1 MAKKRENCR
10 SKRISTR
17 VSVAEWRLLSIV
29 AQKRGFATVSD
40 MMRDVLGEYCSN
52 TLTLLSEHSR
62 RDNIGAEIEAM
73 FRHYGEDSDEWG
85 PDINKRK

>member
-1 MAKKRENCR
+1 MTRKREGCR
-10 SKRISTR
+10 SKRVSTR
-17 VSVAEWRLLSIV
+17 LSIPEWRLLCVV
-29 AQKRGFATVSD
+29 AEKRGFATVSEL
-40 MMRDVLGEYCSN
+40 MRDVLGEYCSK
-52 TLTLLSEHSR
+52 TLTMFSERSR